1 MERKQIIREFIVESL
16 LFGESDILTDDSSF
30 FETGLIDSTG
40 IIEVINFLEEKFN
53 ISIKDEELIPDNL
66 GNINNIDRFLNL
78 KLQQE

>member
-1 MERKQIIREFIVESL
+1 MDRKEIVKEFIVESL
-16 LFGESDILTDDSSF
+16 LFGESDALNDDTSF

-40 IIEVINFLEEKFN
+40 IIEVINFLEKKFN

-78 KLQQE
+78 KLQNN